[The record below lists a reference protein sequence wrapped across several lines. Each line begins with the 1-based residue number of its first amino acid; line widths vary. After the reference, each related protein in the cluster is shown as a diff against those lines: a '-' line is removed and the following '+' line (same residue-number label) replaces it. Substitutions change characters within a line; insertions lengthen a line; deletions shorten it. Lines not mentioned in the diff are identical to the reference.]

1 MFRKIMAGTLVV
13 FLLAGVAGC
22 SWWNKIFERK
32 AVVPDKTEVKEKSVE
47 VGQKG
52 EMVEVVL
59 YFADETGEYLVPEK
73 RMIAKV
79 PSIARETLNEL
90 FAGPQSSNL
99 KPVVPSGTVLRDI
112 NVKPDGLCIVDLSRE
127 VIDNHPGGSAA
138 EALTVY
144 AIVDTL
150 CQFPT
155 IKKVEFRVEG
165 EKVESLKGH
174 MDLTV
179 PVEKNGAMIKI
190 QN

>member
-1 MFRKIMAGTLVV
+1 VKKFLVFGLTVLLMFVV
-13 FLLAGVAGC
+13 TGC
-22 SWWNKIFERK
+22 GLWDKIFKPK
-32 AVVPDKTEVKEKSVE
+32 AVTPDKTEVREENIDVSQNVE
-47 VGQKG
+47 
-52 EMVEVVL
+52 MTEVVL
-59 YFADETGEYLVPEK
+59 YFADESGEYLVPEK

-90 FAGPQSSNL
+90 FLGPKTSGL
-99 KPVVPSGTVLRDI
+99 KPVVPAGTVLRDI
-112 NVKPDGLCIVDLSRE
+112 NVKADGLCIVDLSRE
-127 VIDNHPGGSAA
+127 VVENHPGGSAA

-144 AIVDTL
+144 SIVDTL

-155 IKKVEFRVEG
+155 IKKVLFRVEG

-179 PVEKNGAMIKI
+179 PVEKNEAMIKI